1 MIVYKESKRTFI
13 DEVTY
18 GQIDDDIEAA
28 FVREV
33 GHYTSKAEKNS
44 WRNSMQYMYKVVNDP
59 AIPDDATII
68 IEYRLP
74 LSAKRIDFMIAGV
87 NEQGIDSAVI
97 VELKQWES
105 AEKTDMDGI
114 VKAFVGKRVR
124 ELSHPSYQAWSYA
137 QYLEDFN
144 EAVREDNIL
153 LHPCAFL
160 HNCDTATT
168 LQDSFYDEYTQQAPV
183 FLKND
188 VREIQDYIK
197 QYIKHGDKNDVIQK
211 IENGRISPSKQLAD
225 SLSSMLKGNREFT
238 LLDEQ
243 KLVYETALRLSREST
258 KDRKRVFIV
267 EGGPGTGKSVV
278 AINLL
283 VKLIKKERSARYVTK
298 NGAPR
303 AVYQMKLRGDKMKR
317 DISSLF
323 VSSDNFREAETSEFD
338 MLIVDEA
345 HRLREKGGLFGN
357 LGENQVKELINAA
370 KCTIFFID
378 EDQRVTLSDIG
389 QKSEIH
395 KWAQSMGAEVT
406 EMELASQ
413 FRCNGSD
420 GYLAWLDNIL
430 DIRETA
436 NVSIDDIEYDFQ
448 VIDSPERLKEL
459 IVAKNGNNKSR
470 MVAGYCWKWPSAKDP
485 SAYDIEI
492 GDFKA
497 RWNLKNDGQAWIIK
511 PNSINEVGCIHTCQ
525 GLELDYVGVIIGPDL
540 VVRNGKIIT
549 DATKRASSDTSVRGY
564 RRMLKEDPEN
574 AQALGDMIIKNT
586 YRTLMTRGMQGCY
599 IYSTDQETQEWF
611 QGLTS

>member
-13 DEVTY
+13 EAVAY
-18 GQIDDDIEAA
+18 GQIDDEIETAY
-28 FVREV
+28 VREI
-33 GHYTSKAEKNS
+33 GHYTSKAEKTS

-59 AIPDDATII
+59 TIPEDATII

-74 LSAKRIDFMIAGV
+74 LSVKRIDFMIAGI
-87 NEQGIDSAVI
+87 NKQGLDSAVI

-114 VKAFVGKRVR
+114 VRAFVGGKVR
-124 ELSHPSYQAWSYA
+124 ELSHPSYQAHAYT
-137 QYLEDFN
+137 QYLEDFS
-144 EAVREDNIL
+144 EAVRDNNIQL
-153 LHPCAFL
+153 YPCAFL
-160 HNCDTATT
+160 HNCDTAES
-168 LQDSFYDEYTQQAPV
+168 LHDSFYDEYTQQAPV
-183 FLKND
+183 FLKNN
-188 VREIQDYIK
+188 VREIQDFIK
-197 QYIKHGDKNDVIQK
+197 RHIEQGDTQDIIQK
-211 IENGRISPSKQLAD
+211 IESGKISPSRQLAD

-243 KLVYETALRLSREST
+243 KVVYETALRLSKEST
-258 KDRKRVFIV
+258 KNHKKVFIV

-283 VKLIKKERSARYVTK
+283 VKLIHDERSVRYVTK

-303 AVYQMKLRGDKMKR
+303 AVYQAMLKGDKASR

-323 VSSDNFREAETSEFD
+323 VSSDGFRESQSSEFD
-338 MLIVDEA
+338 TLIVDEA
-345 HRLREKGGLFGN
+345 HRLRAQGGLYGN

-378 EDQRVTLSDIG
+378 EDQRVTLTDIG
-389 QKSEIH
+389 TKAEIH
-395 KWAQSMGAEVT
+395 RWAESMDADVT

-420 GYLAWLDNIL
+420 GYLAWLDNVL
-430 DIRETA
+430 GIRETA
-436 NVSIDDIEYDFQ
+436 NFTLEDANYDFQ
-448 VIDSPERLKEL
+448 LMESPEALKAA
-459 IVAKNGNNKSR
+459 IVSKNGNNKSR
-470 MVAGYCWKWPSAKDP
+470 MVAGYCWKWLSAKD
-485 SAYDIEI
+485 SSVYDIEI

-497 RWNLKNDGQAWIIK
+497 KWNLKADGSSWIIK

-540 VVRNGKIIT
+540 IVRNGKIIT

-564 RRMLKEDPEN
+564 KKMLKEDPER
-574 AQALGDMIIKNT
+574 AQALGDAIVKNT
-586 YRTLMTRGMQGCY
+586 YRTLMTRGMKGCY
-599 IYSTDQETQEWF
+599 TYSTDPETQAWF
-611 QGLTS
+611 SQLL